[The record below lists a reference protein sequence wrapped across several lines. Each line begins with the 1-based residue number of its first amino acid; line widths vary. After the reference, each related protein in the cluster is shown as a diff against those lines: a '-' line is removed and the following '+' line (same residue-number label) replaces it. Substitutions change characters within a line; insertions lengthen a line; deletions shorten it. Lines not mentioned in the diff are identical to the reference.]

1 MEDNYSKA
9 YKEVMEILKFV
20 PKESVDKIPQ
30 TMIDTFKAKMDIEY
44 DFKVDINKSFE
55 EQDLLEETK
64 AIFANIFRDFWA
76 TPYQKE
82 RIEAKEKYD
91 RQKLEEEKAQKYNPD
106 DLFKKKKYLLLI
118 PFILCF
124 IHIKISNENLLFK
137 TIYLAAFLCI
147 IASLT
152 NKTLIKQTLLT
163 IILII
168 LVSYSITTFKIQNF
182 ASLNYIESFNKL
194 HESLKENY
202 VLNKHKN
209 INYDNLY
216 QKYIIEFKNINNEIK
231 YYQLLENYLNE
242 FNDAHIGIKSL
253 TNNTKLEEAK
263 ESFYNR
269 YYDFNIF
276 FLDNKTYVATG
287 VSHESMAYKKGLREG
302 NIITKWNGKDINNE
316 IQSLKYLNVSIPN
329 ISNKNVLNYYLPIYL
344 SATGNEENEITFI
357 NDKGKKQ
364 VINLKSID
372 NGYKYIKENIKI
384 FTKTNEEE
392 NFTYKVF
399 NNTSYLKITN
409 EKDDIK
415 YVKRTMDK
423 IVDNINKDESKNLI
437 LDLRN
442 NEGGSDVV
450 GSVISS
456 FFSTQDYLYIKES
469 ILKDNKLKKINEI
482 YANGYKKIN
491 IPTIILVNGNTKSA
505 GEILAYN
512 LQNEENI
519 LVAGLTSTNGSI
531 STVKKK
537 IIMPHNLIIS
547 IPTIAIGKKDDII
560 IDSNNERN
568 GGLKLNIKIPINS
581 KTINDIFNENY
592 EYEVEYLLNYLKNI

>member
-1 MEDNYSKA
+1 MDKTTFFVKNKNVIIMVL
-9 YKEVMEILKFV
+9 KDLIIEILF
-20 PKESVDKIPQ
+20 
-30 TMIDTFKAKMDIEY
+30 
-44 DFKVDINKSFE
+44 
-55 EQDLLEETK
+55 LLV
-64 AIFANIFRDFWA
+64 IIL
-76 TPYQKE
+76 Y
-82 RIEAKEKYD
+82 
-91 RQKLEEEKAQKYNPD
+91 
-106 DLFKKKKYLLLI
+106 LFKKKKYLLLI

-137 TIYLAAFLCI
+137 TIYLAAFLSI

-152 NKTLIKQTLLT
+152 NKTLIKRTLLT

-168 LVSYSITTFKIQNF
+168 LVSYQITTFKIQNF

-194 HESLKENY
+194 HESLKKNY

-287 VSHESMAYKKGLREG
+287 VSRESMAYKKGLREG
-302 NIITKWNGKDINNE
+302 NIITKWNGKNINNE

-372 NGYKYIKENIKI
+372 NGYKYLKENIKI
-384 FTKTNEEE
+384 FTKTNGGLSDARNYGIQKATGDYICFLDSDDYKEE

-442 NEGGSDVV
+442 NEGGSDLV
-450 GSVISS
+450 GSVIASY
-456 FFSTQDYLYIKES
+456 FSANDYLYIKES
-469 ILKDNKLKKINEI
+469 ILKNNKYKKINEI
-482 YANGYKKIN
+482 YVNGYKKIN
-491 IPTIILVNGNTKSA
+491 IPTVIIVNGNTISA
-505 GEILAYN
+505 GEIIAYN
-512 LQNEENI
+512 LQKKENI
-519 LVAGLTSTNGSI
+519 KVAGLTMTNGSI

-537 IIMPHNLIIS
+537 IIMPGNILIS
-547 IPTIAIGKKDDII
+547 IPSIACGDEKNSVI
-560 IDSNNERN
+560 IDSDNKKD
-568 GGLKLNIKIPINS
+568 GGIKLDIKIPINEG
-581 KTINDIFNENY
+581 TIIKIFNEKIDY
-592 EYEVEYLLNYLKNI
+592 EIEYILNYLNKEKIS

>member
-1 MEDNYSKA
+1 MVLKDLII
-9 YKEVMEILKFV
+9 EILF
-20 PKESVDKIPQ
+20 
-30 TMIDTFKAKMDIEY
+30 
-44 DFKVDINKSFE
+44 
-55 EQDLLEETK
+55 LLV
-64 AIFANIFRDFWA
+64 IIL
-76 TPYQKE
+76 Y
-82 RIEAKEKYD
+82 
-91 RQKLEEEKAQKYNPD
+91 
-106 DLFKKKKYLLLI
+106 LFKKKNYLLLI

-137 TIYLAAFLCI
+137 TIYLAAFLSI

-168 LVSYSITTFKIQNF
+168 LVSYQITTFKIQNF

-253 TNNTKLEEAK
+253 TNNTKLEEVK

-287 VSHESMAYKKGLREG
+287 VSRESMAYKKGLREG

-344 SATGNEENEITFI
+344 SATGM
-357 NDKGKKQ
+357 KKM
-364 VINLKSID
+364 K
-372 NGYKYIKENIKI
+372 
-384 FTKTNEEE
+384 
-392 NFTYKVF
+392 
-399 NNTSYLKITN
+399 
-409 EKDDIK
+409 
-415 YVKRTMDK
+415 
-423 IVDNINKDESKNLI
+423 
-437 LDLRN
+437 
-442 NEGGSDVV
+442 
-450 GSVISS
+450 
-456 FFSTQDYLYIKES
+456 
-469 ILKDNKLKKINEI
+469 
-482 YANGYKKIN
+482 
-491 IPTIILVNGNTKSA
+491 
-505 GEILAYN
+505 
-512 LQNEENI
+512 
-519 LVAGLTSTNGSI
+519 
-531 STVKKK
+531 
-537 IIMPHNLIIS
+537 
-547 IPTIAIGKKDDII
+547 
-560 IDSNNERN
+560 
-568 GGLKLNIKIPINS
+568 
-581 KTINDIFNENY
+581 
-592 EYEVEYLLNYLKNI
+592 

>member
-1 MEDNYSKA
+1 MVLKDLII
-9 YKEVMEILKFV
+9 EILF
-20 PKESVDKIPQ
+20 
-30 TMIDTFKAKMDIEY
+30 
-44 DFKVDINKSFE
+44 
-55 EQDLLEETK
+55 LLV
-64 AIFANIFRDFWA
+64 IIL
-76 TPYQKE
+76 Y
-82 RIEAKEKYD
+82 
-91 RQKLEEEKAQKYNPD
+91 
-106 DLFKKKKYLLLI
+106 LFKKKKYLLLI

-168 LVSYSITTFKIQNF
+168 LVSYQITTFKIQNF

-194 HESLKENY
+194 HESLKKNY

-253 TNNTKLEEAK
+253 TNNTKLEEAT

-329 ISNKNVLNYYLPIYL
+329 ISNKNVLN
-344 SATGNEENEITFI
+344 
-357 NDKGKKQ
+357 
-364 VINLKSID
+364 
-372 NGYKYIKENIKI
+372 
-384 FTKTNEEE
+384 
-392 NFTYKVF
+392 
-399 NNTSYLKITN
+399 
-409 EKDDIK
+409 
-415 YVKRTMDK
+415 
-423 IVDNINKDESKNLI
+423 
-437 LDLRN
+437 
-442 NEGGSDVV
+442 
-450 GSVISS
+450 
-456 FFSTQDYLYIKES
+456 
-469 ILKDNKLKKINEI
+469 
-482 YANGYKKIN
+482 
-491 IPTIILVNGNTKSA
+491 
-505 GEILAYN
+505 
-512 LQNEENI
+512 
-519 LVAGLTSTNGSI
+519 
-531 STVKKK
+531 
-537 IIMPHNLIIS
+537 
-547 IPTIAIGKKDDII
+547 
-560 IDSNNERN
+560 
-568 GGLKLNIKIPINS
+568 
-581 KTINDIFNENY
+581 
-592 EYEVEYLLNYLKNI
+592 

>member
-1 MEDNYSKA
+1 MDKTTFFVKNKNVIIMVL
-9 YKEVMEILKFV
+9 KDLIIEILFLFV
-20 PKESVDKIPQ
+20 I
-30 TMIDTFKAKMDIEY
+30 ILY
-44 DFKVDINKSFE
+44 
-55 EQDLLEETK
+55 
-64 AIFANIFRDFWA
+64 
-76 TPYQKE
+76 
-82 RIEAKEKYD
+82 
-91 RQKLEEEKAQKYNPD
+91 
-106 DLFKKKKYLLLI
+106 LFKKKKYLLLI

-137 TIYLAAFLCI
+137 TIYLAAFLSI

-276 FLDNKTYVATG
+276 LLDNKTYVATG
-287 VSHESMAYKKGLREG
+287 VSRESMAYKKGLREG

-372 NGYKYIKENIKI
+372 NGYKYIKDNIKL
-384 FTKTNEEE
+384 FTK
-392 NFTYKVF
+392 
-399 NNTSYLKITN
+399 L
-409 EKDDIK
+409 
-415 YVKRTMDK
+415 M
-423 IVDNINKDESKNLI
+423 
-437 LDLRN
+437 
-442 NEGGSDVV
+442 
-450 GSVISS
+450 
-456 FFSTQDYLYIKES
+456 
-469 ILKDNKLKKINEI
+469 
-482 YANGYKKIN
+482 
-491 IPTIILVNGNTKSA
+491 
-505 GEILAYN
+505 
-512 LQNEENI
+512 
-519 LVAGLTSTNGSI
+519 
-531 STVKKK
+531 KKK
-537 IIMPHNLIIS
+537 ILPTRFLIIRL
-547 IPTIAIGKKDDII
+547 I
-560 IDSNNERN
+560 
-568 GGLKLNIKIPINS
+568 
-581 KTINDIFNENY
+581 
-592 EYEVEYLLNYLKNI
+592 

>member
-1 MEDNYSKA
+1 MVLKDLII
-9 YKEVMEILKFV
+9 EILF
-20 PKESVDKIPQ
+20 
-30 TMIDTFKAKMDIEY
+30 
-44 DFKVDINKSFE
+44 
-55 EQDLLEETK
+55 LLV
-64 AIFANIFRDFWA
+64 IIL
-76 TPYQKE
+76 Y
-82 RIEAKEKYD
+82 
-91 RQKLEEEKAQKYNPD
+91 
-106 DLFKKKKYLLLI
+106 LFKKKNYLLLI

-137 TIYLAAFLCI
+137 TIYLAAFLSI

-168 LVSYSITTFKIQNF
+168 LVSYTITTFKIQNF

-194 HESLKENY
+194 HENLKENY

-253 TNNTKLEEAK
+253 TNNTKLEEVK

-287 VSHESMAYKKGLREG
+287 VSRESMAYKKGLREG

-357 NDKGKKQ
+357 NDKGKRQ

-384 FTKTNEEE
+384 FTKTNEEK

-399 NNTSYLKITN
+399 NNTAYLKITN

-415 YVKRTMDK
+415 YVKRT
-423 IVDNINKDESKNLI
+423 
-437 LDLRN
+437 R
-442 NEGGSDVV
+442 
-450 GSVISS
+450 
-456 FFSTQDYLYIKES
+456 
-469 ILKDNKLKKINEI
+469 
-482 YANGYKKIN
+482 
-491 IPTIILVNGNTKSA
+491 
-505 GEILAYN
+505 
-512 LQNEENI
+512 
-519 LVAGLTSTNGSI
+519 
-531 STVKKK
+531 
-537 IIMPHNLIIS
+537 
-547 IPTIAIGKKDDII
+547 
-560 IDSNNERN
+560 
-568 GGLKLNIKIPINS
+568 
-581 KTINDIFNENY
+581 
-592 EYEVEYLLNYLKNI
+592 

>member
-1 MEDNYSKA
+1 MDKTTFFVKNKNVIIMVL
-9 YKEVMEILKFV
+9 KDLIIEILF
-20 PKESVDKIPQ
+20 
-30 TMIDTFKAKMDIEY
+30 
-44 DFKVDINKSFE
+44 
-55 EQDLLEETK
+55 LLV
-64 AIFANIFRDFWA
+64 IIL
-76 TPYQKE
+76 Y
-82 RIEAKEKYD
+82 
-91 RQKLEEEKAQKYNPD
+91 
-106 DLFKKKKYLLLI
+106 LFKKKKYLLLI

-137 TIYLAAFLCI
+137 TIYHAAFLSI

-152 NKTLIKQTLLT
+152 NKALIKQTLLT

-168 LVSYSITTFKIQNF
+168 LVSYQITTFKIQNF

-194 HESLKENY
+194 HEILKENY

-276 FLDNKTYVATG
+276 FLDNKTYEATG

-372 NGYKYIKENIKI
+372 NGYKYVKEKIKR

-392 NFTYKVF
+392 NFTYKIF
-399 NNTSYLKITN
+399 KNTSYLKITN

-415 YVKRTMDK
+415 ML
-423 IVDNINKDESKNLI
+423 SKLW
-437 LDLRN
+437 
-442 NEGGSDVV
+442 
-450 GSVISS
+450 
-456 FFSTQDYLYIKES
+456 IK
-469 ILKDNKLKKINEI
+469 
-482 YANGYKKIN
+482 
-491 IPTIILVNGNTKSA
+491 
-505 GEILAYN
+505 
-512 LQNEENI
+512 
-519 LVAGLTSTNGSI
+519 
-531 STVKKK
+531 
-537 IIMPHNLIIS
+537 
-547 IPTIAIGKKDDII
+547 
-560 IDSNNERN
+560 
-568 GGLKLNIKIPINS
+568 
-581 KTINDIFNENY
+581 
-592 EYEVEYLLNYLKNI
+592 

>member
-1 MEDNYSKA
+1 MDKTTFFVKNKNVIIMVL
-9 YKEVMEILKFV
+9 KDLIIEILF
-20 PKESVDKIPQ
+20 
-30 TMIDTFKAKMDIEY
+30 
-44 DFKVDINKSFE
+44 
-55 EQDLLEETK
+55 LLV
-64 AIFANIFRDFWA
+64 IIL
-76 TPYQKE
+76 Y
-82 RIEAKEKYD
+82 
-91 RQKLEEEKAQKYNPD
+91 
-106 DLFKKKKYLLLI
+106 LFKKKKYLLLI

-137 TIYLAAFLCI
+137 TIYLAAFLSI

-152 NKTLIKQTLLT
+152 NKTLIKRTLLT

-168 LVSYSITTFKIQNF
+168 LVSYQITTFKIQNF
-182 ASLNYIESFNKL
+182 ASLNYLESFNKL

-287 VSHESMAYKKGLREG
+287 VSRESMAYKKGLREG
-302 NIITKWNGKDINNE
+302 NIITKWNGKNINNE

-372 NGYKYIKENIKI
+372 NGYKYIKDNIKI

-442 NEGGSDVV
+442 NEGGSDLV
-450 GSVISS
+450 GSVIASY
-456 FFSTQDYLYIKES
+456 FSANDYLYIKES
-469 ILKDNKLKKINEI
+469 ILKNSKYKKINEI
-482 YANGYKKIN
+482 YVNGYKKIN
-491 IPTIILVNGNTKSA
+491 IPTVIIVNGNTISA
-505 GEILAYN
+505 GEIIAYN
-512 LQNEENI
+512 LQKKENI
-519 LVAGLTSTNGSI
+519 KVSGLTMTNGSI

-537 IIMPHNLIIS
+537 IIMPGNILIS
-547 IPTIAIGKKDDII
+547 IPSIACGDEKNSVI
-560 IDSNNERN
+560 IDSDNKKD
-568 GGLKLNIKIPINS
+568 GGIKLDIKIPINED
-581 KTINDIFNENY
+581 TIIKIFNEKIDY
-592 EYEVEYLLNYLKNI
+592 EIEYILNYLNKEKIS